1 MLNKHLHVSK
11 HNNKAEVTLPS
22 TSLTVSTEHL
32 LSPTVKL
39 ATNAKFLRTL
49 ASKVRS
55 FLPDSLQPPNSWNA
69 SSKKAGRFDRR
80 ANNMEQPASV
90 PDNPPKDKVEKSYL
104 ATAADYI
111 PSWGGSR
118 SATPK
123 PVATTTAP
131 GESSGLKNQHGGDH
145 QTQHWHGL
153 SRKRYP
159 ADCPPLNARWFYA
172 VDVCCDSLYYEIA
185 MLMNRNSSHL
195 SESPS

>member
-1 MLNKHLHVSK
+1 
-11 HNNKAEVTLPS
+11 
-22 TSLTVSTEHL
+22 
-32 LSPTVKL
+32 
-39 ATNAKFLRTL
+39 
-49 ASKVRS
+49 
-55 FLPDSLQPPNSWNA
+55 
-69 SSKKAGRFDRR
+69 
-80 ANNMEQPASV
+80 MEPPASV
-90 PDNPPKDKVEKSYL
+90 PDNPPKEKAEKSYL

-123 PVATTTAP
+123 PATAATVP

-172 VDVCCDSLYYEIA
+172 VDVSWAGTIVGQLLIVVTTVSETKAKADQECERRWKA
-185 MLMNRNSSHL
+185 SSAAEEVHRFYTPRF
-195 SESPS
+195 ERY